1 MLKIGKIEIENALL
15 LAPMEEITNPGFR
28 KLCKEYGADLMY
40 TEFVNAD
47 GLSRKDKKTHSK
59 MKIFDAER
67 PIGIQIYGGNIEPM
81 VISAKIAEKENPD
94 LIDINAGCWVKKV
107 ANRGAGAGLLKDP
120 PLMEKMVRSIV
131 EAVDVPVT
139 VKTRLGW
146 DDDNIVILDVAR
158 RIEDAGAKALT
169 VHCRTRKQ
177 GHSGDAA
184 WFWINRIKEVVEI
197 PVVLNGGV
205 MTAEDVK
212 RAFEETNADGVMIA
226 RGAIGQ
232 PWIFREGKEILK
244 YGEVKNPITKEERIE
259 AALRHLRYE
268 IEIKEERRAVIP
280 FRKFY
285 SGYLK
290 GMFNASKVRQELM
303 NYVDYKPIEETLLRY
318 LEFLKNYEDSK
329 PDNDFDNNDK
339 FNE

>member
-1 MLKIGKIEIENALL
+1 MLKIGKIEKEKALL
-15 LAPMEEITNPGFR
+15 LAPMEEITNSGFR
-28 KLCKEYGADLMY
+28 KLCKEFGADLMY
-40 TEFVNAD
+40 TEFINAD
-47 GLSRKDKKTHSK
+47 GLSRKDQKTHQK
-59 MKIFDAER
+59 MKIFEDER

-81 VISAKIAEKENPD
+81 VVSAKIAEKENPD

-131 EAVDVPVT
+131 DAVDLPVT

-146 DDDNIVILDVAR
+146 DEESIVILDVAK

-177 GHSGDAA
+177 GHSGDPA
-184 WFWINRIKEVVEI
+184 WFWIDKIKEVVDF
-197 PVVLNGGV
+197 PVILNGGV
-205 MTAEDVK
+205 MTAGDIK
-212 RAFEETNADGVMIA
+212 RAFAETNADGVMIA

-232 PWIFREGKEILK
+232 PWIFREGKEIIEHGKVL
-244 YGEVKNPITKEERIE
+244 NPITTEERIKT
-259 AALRHLRYE
+259 ALKHLRYE

-290 GMFNASKVRQELM
+290 GLYGASKIRQKLM
-303 NYVDYKPIEETLLRY
+303 EYVEYNPIEEVLLEY
-318 LEFLKNYEDSK
+318 LEYLNEYEASK
-329 PDNDFDNNDK
+329 PETNINIEK
-339 FNE
+339 K